1 MKKANMLIV
10 IHETDLSDNEQIVI
24 GVASSVEKAEDLI
37 SKYYGEFK
45 EVSFNDIR
53 DSRLEYSKIIEVADS
68 HSETEKWNYKLL
80 LEWFELDEI

>member
-24 GVASSVEKAEDLI
+24 GVASSVEKANELI
-37 SKYYGEFK
+37 LKYYGKFTEI
-45 EVSFNDIR
+45 SYNDIR
-53 DSRLEYSKIIEVADS
+53 DSNLEYSKVIEVQDFQFEIY
-68 HSETEKWNYKLL
+68 HRYKLL